1 MSRFAS
7 RAGLTVDCLLL
18 RVYVLHVSQL
28 VDVYEDSGRRDRRWF
43 PIEEATSLLFTYKPV
58 HVKYLAAMR
67 NTRPKG

>member
-1 MSRFAS
+1 
-7 RAGLTVDCLLL
+7 LL